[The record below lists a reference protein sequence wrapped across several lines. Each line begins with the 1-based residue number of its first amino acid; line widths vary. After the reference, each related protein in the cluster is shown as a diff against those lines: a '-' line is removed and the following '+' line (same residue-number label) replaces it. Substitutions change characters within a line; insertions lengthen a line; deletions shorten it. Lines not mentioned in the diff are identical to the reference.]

1 MLVRKNMRPYALF
14 GAALVGA
21 SAIVT
26 APVVLP
32 AQPARAVAADI
43 ALTALDWPDV
53 EVLTPEGWISFDSLA
68 SAQAYAEELTATT
81 LSYGQTAVEW
91 AGWLDPFLSFAGISG
106 VADWVTDR
114 FDLFEE
120 ILSPGWNP
128 LTWTEGF
135 FESIS
140 NDPEVLFGPVA
151 DFDLGWL
158 YSLLGVSAQDGEQLD
173 ALLELASGYYGGVL
187 TWSLLGVYA
196 AGPGAINAIADGIVT
211 LDELFPEPGSELD
224 VLANLAGES
233 ITTWLTDTEAEL
245 AAQIEVAA
253 DVLEATPAVQ
263 WILDLLGQLTDGG
276 GFELPF

>member
-1 MLVRKNMRPYALF
+1 MRPYAAF

-21 SAIVT
+21 GAILT
-26 APVVLP
+26 APAAVP
-32 AQPARAVAADI
+32 AHPARAVAAEV

-53 EVLTPEGWISFDSLA
+53 EVLTPDGWVSFDSLA
-68 SAQAYAEELTATT
+68 AAQAYAEELTATT

-106 VADWVTDR
+106 VGDWVTDR
-114 FDLFEE
+114 YGLLEE
-120 ILSPGWNP
+120 ILSPGWSP

-140 NDPEVLFGPVA
+140 DDPEVLFGPVA

-173 ALLELASGYYGGVL
+173 GLLELASGYYGGVI
-187 TWSLLGVYA
+187 TWSLLSIYG
-196 AGPGAINAIADGIVT
+196 AGPGAINAIADGIIT
-211 LDELFPEPGSELD
+211 LDDLFPEAGSDLD

-233 ITTWLTDTEAEL
+233 ITTWLTETEEAL
-245 AAQIEVAA
+245 AAQIAIA
-253 DVLEATPAVQ
+253 SDVLEAAPAIQ
-263 WILDLLGQLTDGG
+263 WILDLFGQLTDGG

>member
-158 YSLLGVSAQDGEQLD
+158 YSLLGVSAQDGDQLD

-253 DVLEATPAVQ
+253 DVLEAAPAVQ